1 MTSRLIACAAASAI
15 LTAGGSAMAQT
26 QPAPVASP
34 TVSQVEELVIPGR
47 LEEEL
52 PTQLAKQG
60 VRVDVVDAETIKNGQ
75 YVDIIQSLQTT
86 VPGLYIAPKN
96 GPFDYARISLQG
108 SRTQDLLFLED
119 GVRLNNRLYG
129 GGTTPLDTLP
139 ASMVERIEIVEGP
152 QALFYGTQSIAG
164 AVNIITRDFS
174 SHADGAVTVGGDT
187 NSSYHA
193 DGYARAPVGPGRLVV
208 YASAD
213 ESKGFLPFPLEDF
226 QPSATQHNRKYSLF
240 GMGGKYQIDLSDQL
254 RFTVSEQHNFGT
266 LGYAQPE
273 SVANAFNS
281 RNEDI
286 LTGKLDFSPNES
298 VQFFL
303 KGYYHWWRSH
313 FTEFD
318 NDTSTPGSLI
328 TVDDHDPWGYVDR
341 GVNAMGKFSPM
352 RGVNLYLGY
361 DFQNYYG
368 SDAVLVIEKHSE
380 SVNAVFGEIATTPEL
395 IHGLSLAAG
404 VRYNAPS
411 VGQSAT
417 VGVVSAKF
425 DITDGLYLKAMAGT
439 AFRLPTAEELFAN
452 DPFDER
458 GNPDLKAE
466 TSKNA
471 NIALG
476 GYFPGLRSLHWEVIG
491 FFRDVKNLID
501 YDTFDPVTDQD
512 VFGNVPGTVRIRGGE
527 VAIDGA
533 LTDEISGSAS
543 YTYSSTKQD
552 GGLQLSN
559 IPKSL
564 AKGTLDYHPVMLPFG
579 FTASASYVGDVFN
592 NPAGLGVTNFGDYVV
607 FNASA
612 RLYLSHDRRQR
623 LDVGLNNIF
632 DKRYATALG
641 AGFSDATGDA
651 YVVPNLGQ
659 PRTFTVRYTFGF

>member
-1 MTSRLIACAAASAI
+1 MTSRLFACAAVAAI
-15 LTAGGSAMAQT
+15 LTAGGPAMAAT
-26 QPAPVASP
+26 QPTSVENQSP
-34 TVSQVEELVIPGR
+34 SQVEEVVVSGR

-60 VRVDVVDAETIKNGQ
+60 VRVDVVDAATIKNGQ

-108 SRTQDLLFLED
+108 SRTQDLLWLED

-174 SHADGAVTVGGDT
+174 SHPEGAVTLGGDT

-193 DGYARAPVGPGRLVV
+193 DGYARGQVGPGKLVV

-226 QPSATQHNRKYSLF
+226 QPSATQRDRAYSLF
-240 GMGGKYQIDLSDQL
+240 SLGGKYQMDLNDQVRL
-254 RFTVSEQHNFGT
+254 TVSEQHNFGK
-266 LGYAQPE
+266 LDDAQPQ
-273 SVANAFNS
+273 SIQRAYNS
-281 RNEDI
+281 RNEDV
-286 LTGKLDFSPNES
+286 LTGKIDVTASENLQLF
-298 VQFFL
+298 V

-313 FTEFD
+313 YTEFD
-318 NDTSTPGSLI
+318 NDTSSPGGLI
-328 TVDDHDPWGYVDR
+328 TVDDNDPWGYVDR
-341 GVNAMGKFSPM
+341 GVNAMGKFSPT
-352 RGVNLYLGY
+352 RGLNLYLGY

-368 SDAVLVIEKHSE
+368 SDAVLVIDKHSE
-380 SVNAVFGEIATTPEL
+380 SVNAVFGEIATTPDL
-395 IHGLSLAAG
+395 IRGLTLAAG

-425 DITDGLYLKAMAGT
+425 DISDGLYLKAMAGT

-466 TSKNA
+466 SSKNA
-471 NIALG
+471 NVSIG
-476 GYFPGLRSLHWEVIG
+476 GYLPGLRSLHWEVIG

-527 VAIDGA
+527 VVVDGA

-543 YTYSSTKQD
+543 YTYSSSKQD
-552 GGLQLSN
+552 GGLQLAN

-564 AKGTLDYHPVMLPFG
+564 AKATLDYHPIMLPFG
-579 FTASASYVGDVFN
+579 LTASANYVGNVFN
-592 NPAGLGVTNFGDYVV
+592 NPGGLGVTNFGDYIV

-623 LDVGLNNIF
+623 IDVGLNNIF
-632 DKRYATALG
+632 DKRYATALT
-641 AGFSDATGDA
+641 AGFTDASGDA
-651 YVVPNLGQ
+651 YVVPSLGQ
-659 PRTFTVRYTFGF
+659 PRTFTVRYTLGF

>member
-1 MTSRLIACAAASAI
+1 MKSMLFAGAAAAAMLGASAPA
-15 LTAGGSAMAQT
+15 LAQGQANAQGGGVT
-26 QPAPVASP
+26 
-34 TVSQVEELVIPGR
+34 QVEQVVITGR

-60 VRVDVVDAETIKNGQ
+60 VRVDVVTAATIKNGQ
-75 YVDIIQSLQTT
+75 YVDIIQSLQST

-108 SRTQDLLFLED
+108 SRTQDVLWLED
-119 GVRLNNRLYG
+119 GVRINNRLYG

-152 QALFYGTQSIAG
+152 QALFYGTQSVAG

-174 SHADGAVTVGGDT
+174 SHLDGAVTAGGDT
-187 NSSYHA
+187 NSSYHL
-193 DGYARAPVGPGRLVV
+193 DGYARGAVGPGRLVV
-208 YASAD
+208 YGSAD
-213 ESKGFLPFPLEDF
+213 QSKGFRPFPLEDF
-226 QPSATQHNRKYSLF
+226 QPSATQRDRAYSMF
-240 GMGGKYQIDLSDQL
+240 GMGGKYQMDLSDQVRL
-254 RFTVSEQHNFGT
+254 TVSEQHNFGK
-266 LGYAQPE
+266 LDYAQPE
-273 SVANAFNS
+273 SVAIAFNN

-286 LTGKLDFSPNES
+286 LTGKLDVTASES
-298 VQFFL
+298 LQFFV
-303 KGYYHWWRSH
+303 KGYYHWWRSN

-318 NDTSTPGSLI
+318 NDPSTGTLVTI
-328 TVDDHDPWGYVDR
+328 DDHDPWGYVDR
-341 GVNAMGKFSPM
+341 GVNAMGRFLPM

-368 SDAVLVIEKHSE
+368 SDAVLVIDKHSE
-380 SVNAVFGEIATTPEL
+380 STHAVFGEIATTPEL

-417 VGVVSAKF
+417 VGVVTAKW
-425 DITDGLYLKAMAGT
+425 DITDALYLKAMAGT

-452 DPFDER
+452 DPNDER
-458 GNPDLKAE
+458 GNPNLKPE

-471 NIALG
+471 NVSLG
-476 GYFPGLRSLHWEVIG
+476 GHVPGLPALHWEVIG

-501 YDTFDPVTDQD
+501 YDTFDPATNQD
-512 VFGNVPGTVRIRGGE
+512 VFGNVPGVVRVRGGQ
-527 VAIDGA
+527 VAFDGA

-543 YTYSSTKQD
+543 YTYSSSKQD
-552 GGLQLSN
+552 GGMQLSN
-559 IPKSL
+559 IPVSL
-564 AKGTLDYHPVMLPFG
+564 AKATLDYHPTTLPFG
-579 FTASASYVGDVFN
+579 LTGSLNYVGDVYN
-592 NPAGLGVTNFGDYVV
+592 NPAGLGPVNFGDYVV

-612 RLYLSHDRRQR
+612 RLFLDEARRQR
-623 LDVGLNNIF
+623 IDIGLNNVF
-632 DKRYATALG
+632 DKRYATAMG

-651 YVVPNLGQ
+651 YLVPSLGQ